1 MMTIIS
7 TTADEGRR
15 NRRPPAEHSTPWGV
29 FGVASIAVFLVSINT
44 TVLFAAFGALRA
56 GFPGSTAADLSWVLN
71 AYTVV
76 YAALLVPAGRLVDA
90 QGRKRIFQLGLVLFL
105 VASAACG
112 AAANV
117 GMLVAARV
125 LQAVGA
131 ALLTPSSLALV
142 LGAFPIERRAVAVS
156 LWGAV
161 GGLAAAL
168 GPSVGAGIVDALG
181 WRWAFFINLPL
192 GLLAWWRGR
201 RRLTEWRSVD
211 HAASLDVPG
220 IVLADRRSRR
230 TGVRPRAIGGARW
243 RSLTVLGSMASGLV
257 VLLIFVGWARR
268 AAHPAVDLSLFADR
282 TYRYVNAASLAFGI
296 AFAMMFFGLFFF
308 LMEVWHGSPPK
319 AGLAVTPG
327 PLLVVPVAIIAGRVA
342 ARVGHRPVLV
352 AGGLLYAAGGLAAV
366 RDVLAKAGR
375 IDLLVNNAGVGL
387 VGGAEESSL
396 EQAKS
401 HFDVNLF
408 GMIRTTK
415 AVLPAMRRQR
425 AGRIVDVSSVLGLI
439 PAPYLALYSASKH
452 ALEGYSESLDHE
464 IGGTEVRVVLVEPA
478 YTRTSFEGN
487 LSRETSGSTT
497 ISPHERT
504 QRRSCGTG

>member
-1 MMTIIS
+1 M
-7 TTADEGRR
+7 
-15 NRRPPAEHSTPWGV
+15 
-29 FGVASIAVFLVSINT
+29 FGVASIAVFLVSIDT

-76 YAALLVPAGRLVDA
+76 YAALLVPAGRLVDT
-90 QGRKRIFQLGLVLFL
+90 QGRKRIFQLGLMLFL

-192 GLLAWWRGR
+192 GLLAWWQGR
-201 RRLTEWRSVD
+201 RRLTEWRSAD
-211 HAASLDVPG
+211 HEASLDLPG
-220 IVLADRRSRR
+220 IALLI
-230 TGVRPRAIGGARW
+230 TGVGALAFGLVQSEALGW
-243 RSLTVLGSMASGLV
+243 RSPTVLGSMACGLV

-282 TYRYVNAASLAFGI
+282 TYRYVNGASLAFGI

-308 LMEVWHGSPPK
+308 LMQVWHYSLPK

-327 PLLVVPVAIIAGRVA
+327 PLLVVPVAIIAGRIA
-342 ARVGHRPVLV
+342 ARAGHRPVLV

-366 RDVLAKAGR
+366 RRFLRKP
-375 IDLLVNNAGVGL
+375 
-387 VGGAEESSL
+387 AES
-396 EQAKS
+396 
-401 HFDVNLF
+401 
-408 GMIRTTK
+408 TCW
-415 AVLPAMRRQR
+415 
-425 AGRIVDVSSVLGLI
+425 
-439 PAPYLALYSASKH
+439 
-452 ALEGYSESLDHE
+452 
-464 IGGTEVRVVLVEPA
+464 
-478 YTRTSFEGN
+478 
-487 LSRETSGSTT
+487 STT
-497 ISPHERT
+497 QGS
-504 QRRSCGTG
+504 G